1 MMWTFSNLNHF
12 KICPSWCCIDLL
24 LHPFHPHRILE
35 SLTIVGARSPLL
47 GQTKVISLQR
57 QRGRPLKGGKGG
69 DTVFDILVVLLQ
81 LQYFLLGA
89 TVTKKI
95 LGLLP
100 SFGNIFQS
108 INTQTTPRSDT
119 VLIGPKYFPNI
130 VLFL

>member
-1 MMWTFSNLNHF
+1 M
-12 KICPSWCCIDLL
+12 
-24 LHPFHPHRILE
+24 
-35 SLTIVGARSPLL
+35 GARSPLL

-57 QRGRPLKGGKGG
+57 LRGRPLKGGKGG

-100 SFGNIFQS
+100 AFGNIFKS
-108 INTQTTPRSDT
+108 INTQTLSRQRPDLT
-119 VLIGPKYFPNI
+119 VLIDPKYFPNI
-130 VLFL
+130 VLFCNAPSFYEQENGRMEALYFI